1 MKCKD
6 CKYLGEP
13 YVHLNYVGEKCD
25 EVETNYHVCDFV
37 KHINEDSGTIPT
49 GDVGVIDGSG
59 YYAAFVVKD
68 DFGCIHF
75 EPAPT
80 GDSDAK

>member
-13 YVHLNYVGEKCD
+13 YVGDYD
-25 EVETNYHVCDFV
+25 EVETPYHKCDYV
-37 KHINEDSGTIPT
+37 KHINESSHEPPT
-49 GDVGVIDGSG
+49 GDAGVIDGSG

-75 EPAPT
+75 EPK
-80 GDSDAK
+80 S